1 MSENSIRG
9 EYFKRLLTLQTQMEG
24 GSIETRV
31 IIEPPN
37 GNTNTEG
44 KPKVILIQTLLYSF
58 LNMSTSLT
66 SFLLR
71 PVNTWHLV
79 TTALFMG
86 RRRMAATA
94 TMSPGSL

>member
-9 EYFKRLLTLQTQMEG
+9 EYFQRLLTLQTQMEG

-44 KPKVILIQTLLYSF
+44 KPKVILIQTLLYS
-58 LNMSTSLT
+58 SLT

-86 RRRMAATA
+86 
-94 TMSPGSL
+94 